1 MKALQCVENIV
12 PGLELPEFQN
22 TGAQM
27 ALLNKRVALGADT
40 GLGKTFT
47 YAVFVRGLLNRNP
60 ENKHV
65 LVIIHDSIKQ
75 VPTDV
80 ADLCQVGVTAITGE
94 QSEFKRLASEW
105 RRNSIFI
112 LTLESF
118 RNPAVVLFLFNRLP
132 AIESFSIDEAH
143 HCSNWDSSDTAFTVR
158 ALSHY
163 ISYVC
168 ALSATPATKESKQFY
183 RLMNVVD
190 RKLSPR
196 MDETAWGKYAERY
209 LPVNRE
215 DYGMKGN
222 YIPTLEVVNPMPRQV
237 GKVSGNIFLT
247 FKGPGADNQVEAL
260 VRIVQ
265 ERKRQGKSVIIYV
278 NLHAVREWVEEHFSS
293 AGISF
298 VSLTGRVT
306 KQAAREEILNTF
318 RSGGVDVL
326 ITSVS
331 ESLNIDSDV
340 VIFYEFTTKMKQ
352 VMGRAHRGLEG
363 KQLELVFIVTRDSM
377 ETEYFHKYVYKRSL
391 VLQRI
396 LQKDFSEFITIGK
409 QLREMRIGADSV
421 DAKQKVE
428 G

>member
-1 MKALQCVENIV
+1 ML
-12 PGLELPEFQN
+12 
-22 TGAQM
+22 
-27 ALLNKRVALGADT
+27 
-40 GLGKTFT
+40 
-47 YAVFVRGLLNRNP
+47 
-60 ENKHV
+60 
-65 LVIIHDSIKQ
+65 
-75 VPTDV
+75 
-80 ADLCQVGVTAITGE
+80 
-94 QSEFKRLASEW
+94 
-105 RRNSIFI
+105 
-112 LTLESF
+112 F
-118 RNPAVVLFLFNRLP
+118 R
-132 AIESFSIDEAH
+132 
-143 HCSNWDSSDTAFTVR
+143 
-158 ALSHY
+158 
-163 ISYVC
+163 
-168 ALSATPATKESKQFY
+168 
-183 RLMNVVD
+183 
-190 RKLSPR
+190 
-196 MDETAWGKYAERY
+196 
-209 LPVNRE
+209 
-215 DYGMKGN
+215 
-222 YIPTLEVVNPMPRQV
+222 
-237 GKVSGNIFLT
+237 SGNIFLT